1 VKELIFLCFK
11 LVCKDIFRFFAMQ
24 IYFKKYS
31 MSHKAG
37 FVSIIGKPNVGKSTL
52 MNALVGEKLSIITP
66 KAQTTRH
73 RILGIVN
80 EENYQIV
87 FSDTPGIIKPRY
99 GLQDSMMNF
108 VKGAL
113 SDADLILFV
122 TDVNEQHD
130 ENDVL
135 EKIINSTI
143 PMIVLINKIDGAT
156 QEQVD
161 EKQAY
166 WQELLKPMHIY
177 AISALHKY
185 NLDGILEK
193 VLENLPEHPAYYD
206 KEELTDKTQRFFV
219 SEIIREKI
227 FNNYQKEIPYSTEVV
242 ITAFKEEEKIIRISA
257 EIIVERDSQK
267 NILIGKGGAML
278 KKVGTEARKDVERF
292 LNQKVFLET
301 FVKVIPDWRSKK
313 NYLKSFGYEN

>member
-1 VKELIFLCFK
+1 LD
-11 LVCKDIFRFFAMQ
+11 CKDIFRFFALQ
-24 IYFKKYS
+24 IYFKKKF

-52 MNALVGEKLSIITP
+52 MNALIGEKLSIITP

-80 EENYQIV
+80 EEDYQIV
-87 FSDTPGIIKPRY
+87 FSDTPGVIKPKY
-99 GLQDSMMNF
+99 GLQDAMMHSVN
-108 VKGAL
+108 GAL
-113 SDADLILFV
+113 SDADLLLFV
-122 TDVNEQHD
+122 TDINEQYD

-135 EKIINSTI
+135 EKILNTTI
-143 PMIVLINKIDGAT
+143 PMIVLINKIDNAT

-161 EKQAY
+161 EKSAF
-166 WQELLKPMHIY
+166 WQEKLNPKHIF

-185 NLDGILEK
+185 NLDGIMEML
-193 VLENLPEHPAYYD
+193 LDNLPEHEAYYD
-206 KEELTDKTQRFFV
+206 KEELSDRSQRFFV

-227 FNNYQKEIPYSTEVV
+227 FTNYQKEIPYSTEVV
-242 ITAFKEEEKIIRISA
+242 ITAFKEEEKITRISA

-278 KKVGTEARKDVERF
+278 KKVGTEARKDIEKF
-292 LNQKVFLET
+292 LDQKVFLET
-301 FVKVIPDWRSKK
+301 FVKVLPDWRSKK

>member
-1 VKELIFLCFK
+1 
-11 LVCKDIFRFFAMQ
+11 
-24 IYFKKYS
+24 

-80 EENYQIV
+80 EEDYQIV

-99 GLQDSMMNF
+99 GLQDSMMSS

-113 SDADLILFV
+113 TDADLILFV
-122 TDVNEQHD
+122 TDINEQHD

-135 EKIINSTI
+135 EKIINTTI
-143 PMIVLINKIDGAT
+143 PMIVLINKIDNAT

-161 EKQAY
+161 EKAAY
-166 WQELLKPMHIY
+166 WKEKLNTKHIY
-177 AISALHKY
+177 AISALHNY
-185 NLDGILEK
+185 NLEGILAMI
-193 VLENLPEHPAYYD
+193 LDHLPEHAPFYD
-206 KEELTDKTQRFFV
+206 KDDLTDRNQRFFV

-242 ITAFKEEEKIIRISA
+242 ITSFKEEEKITRISA

-267 NILIGKGGAML
+267 NILIGKGGASL
-278 KKVGTEARKDVERF
+278 KKVGMEARKDIEKF
-292 LNQKVFLET
+292 LDQKVFLET

-313 NYLKSFGYEN
+313 NYLKGFGYEN